1 MEFSKSQ
8 TQAIKHLNGPC
19 LVLAVPGAGK
29 TTILINR
36 ILNLIN
42 NHKVSPSNI
51 LALTFSKAS
60 ANDMQKRLRQFSKT
74 SNFNN
79 IRTIH
84 SLCFE
89 IVMKYRRMINAPFNM
104 VEDEM
109 FSKLRFE
116 AINSVYKEIY
126 FSNIDLDN
134 YKKILSAIST
144 IKCKNIIEINNLV
157 EDELAVKNLK
167 KYYDNYNYVLKSN
180 NLFDFD
186 DLLIEA
192 KKILSE
198 DKEFKN
204 NFKSQFK
211 YILLDEAQD
220 TSDIQWDIIK
230 LLLDRNQNLF
240 VVADD
245 DQSIYKFRGASPYM
259 LMKFDH
265 EFTNAKIIY
274 LQVNYRSYYEI
285 VSSASRLIKNNKFR
299 YQKDLESNRGKK
311 SKVKVNV
318 LKTRVDQYNSII
330 NDIKSSNGEKAI
342 IYRKNLSSVG
352 MMEALDRNM
361 IGFNLRDHNTDFFR
375 SSVFRDI
382 VDIIS
387 FMLEP
392 NNFYIYTRMYYK
404 LSGYVSKAEIQE
416 ARFNPQ
422 EHSIDKILAIPNLP
436 EYKREILENLKLNLR
451 LAVANFK
458 KRGLDILLNNC
469 GYLEYLKKSKREQ
482 SRGLDSLM
490 RIFNTI
496 VYISN
501 DYNIEQFLPRLK
513 YLEQLA
519 LNENDSDV
527 VLLSM
532 HSSKGLEFDNVFL
545 IDLIES
551 EIPGNNLLKDDLE
564 EERRLLYVGMTRA
577 KENLFL
583 YAYREDANEKVR
595 VTRFFNDL
603 K

>member
-1 MEFSKSQ
+1 
-8 TQAIKHLNGPC
+8 
-19 LVLAVPGAGK
+19 
-29 TTILINR
+29 
-36 ILNLIN
+36 
-42 NHKVSPSNI
+42 
-51 LALTFSKAS
+51 
-60 ANDMQKRLRQFSKT
+60 
-74 SNFNN
+74 
-79 IRTIH
+79 
-84 SLCFE
+84 
-89 IVMKYRRMINAPFNM
+89 
-104 VEDEM
+104 
-109 FSKLRFE
+109 
-116 AINSVYKEIY
+116 
-126 FSNIDLDN
+126 
-134 YKKILSAIST
+134 
-144 IKCKNIIEINNLV
+144 
-157 EDELAVKNLK
+157 
-167 KYYDNYNYVLKSN
+167 
-180 NLFDFD
+180 
-186 DLLIEA
+186 
-192 KKILSE
+192 
-198 DKEFKN
+198 
-204 NFKSQFK
+204 
-211 YILLDEAQD
+211 
-220 TSDIQWDIIK
+220 
-230 LLLDRNQNLF
+230 
-240 VVADD
+240 
-245 DQSIYKFRGASPYM
+245 
-259 LMKFDH
+259 
-265 EFTNAKIIY
+265 
-274 LQVNYRSYYEI
+274 
-285 VSSASRLIKNNKFR
+285 
-299 YQKDLESNRGKK
+299 
-311 SKVKVNV
+311 
-318 LKTRVDQYNSII
+318 
-330 NDIKSSNGEKAI
+330 
-342 IYRKNLSSVG
+342 
-352 MMEALDRNM
+352 MEALDRNM

-382 VDIIS
+382 VDIVS

-392 NNFYIYTRMYYK
+392 NNFDLYTRMYYK